1 MNQGPP
7 SLAALASAGRPLPTR
22 IINGYNTSAAI
33 GVDINRVYE
42 IGSGPACL
50 DQLCSSRDESD
61 RPRRRS
67 GPWLAAPTVWKVA

>member
-42 IGSGPACL
+42 IGSGPKRIATRRARSS
-50 DQLCSSRDESD
+50 QL
-61 RPRRRS
+61 
-67 GPWLAAPTVWKVA
+67 